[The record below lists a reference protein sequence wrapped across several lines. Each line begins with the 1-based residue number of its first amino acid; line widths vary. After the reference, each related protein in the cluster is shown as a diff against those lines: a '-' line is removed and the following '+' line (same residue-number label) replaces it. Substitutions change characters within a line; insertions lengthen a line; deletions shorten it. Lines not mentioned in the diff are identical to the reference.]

1 MYWGDKWGKVR
12 PFQLEKLGK
21 KRETKRPTHTKKNR
35 TEPRRETKKG
45 KNVSPHRQKQPP
57 APRKKSQFATGHGS
71 GIYMY
76 NPNTIDISK
85 KLLPLLMG
93 YEIEMINRLRIGF
106 AIGWSYYAVD
116 PKYDYSEL
124 NIYLGLISISIKIF

>member
-1 MYWGDKWGKVR
+1 MWRVG
-12 PFQLEKLGK
+12 
-21 KRETKRPTHTKKNR
+21 
-35 TEPRRETKKG
+35 
-45 KNVSPHRQKQPP
+45 
-57 APRKKSQFATGHGS
+57 

-76 NPNTIDISK
+76 NPKTTDISK

>member
-1 MYWGDKWGKVR
+1 VKK
-12 PFQLEKLGK
+12 LEK
-21 KRETKRPTHTKKNR
+21 KRETKEDPRTKKNR
-35 TEPRRETKKG
+35 TEAKDPTKKAKKMQG
-45 KNVSPHRQKQPP
+45 NRQKQTPT
-57 APRKKSQFATGHGS
+57 PRKKNQFAMRHGS

-76 NPNTIDISK
+76 NPNTTNISK

-106 AIGWSYYAVD
+106 AIGWSYYAID